1 MPKAQIVLRQLLQ
14 YGLPAIALSAAGS
27 LSFILLSGNTYVF
40 DMFNNWFNTNIFHL
54 PDESQPLDKPV
65 PDFRPDSQIP
75 NITIELPTVS
85 VDPDITVT
93 TPVTVDPRMIFS
105 PELQFNPELNPEITA
120 SPTIEVYPELNTNF
134 DVAPSLEV
142 TPQVTVP
149 PYFRNSP
156 ERPIILT
163 NPDRPSIKGPGPLP
177 EGPEPIP
184 IDATVPDAPR
194 QSPEPIVPTVPG
206 NPIQLP
212 TPKTLPKTPVL
223 WQQPYPAAVESE
235 KKPDEP
241 EFNFQFP
248 EDEVETTPETPIISF
263 DPEELPPDLSPQPRL
278 GKEFL
283 PEGRDIP
290 PTSARSR
297 PPHHP
302 TDPSDKV
309 VSVPEPGMVMIIL
322 FFGLGLLEF
331 KKKR

>member
-40 DMFNNWFNTNIFHL
+40 DMFNNWFNTNSFHL
-54 PDESQPLDKPV
+54 PDESQPPDKPV
-65 PDFRPDSQIP
+65 PDFRPDGQIP
-75 NITIELPTVS
+75 NINIELPTVS
-85 VDPDITVT
+85 VDPDIKVT

-105 PELQFNPELNPEITA
+105 PELHFNSELNPEITV
-120 SPTIEVYPELNTNF
+120 SPTIEFYPELNTDF

-142 TPQVTVP
+142 TPQVTLSP
-149 PYFRNSP
+149 SFLNSS

-163 NPDRPSIKGPGPLP
+163 NPDRPSIKGPGSIP

-194 QSPEPIVPTVPG
+194 QPSEPIVPTVLD

-212 TPKTLPKTPVL
+212 TPKILPKPPVSR
-223 WQQPYPAAVESE
+223 QQPYPAAESE

-248 EDEVETTPETPIISF
+248 EDEVETTPETPIIIF
-263 DPEELPPDLSPQPRL
+263 DPEELPPDLSPQLPS
-278 GKEFL
+278 GKEFG

-302 TDPSDKV
+302 TDPSDQV
-309 VSVPEPGMVMIIL
+309 VSVPEPGMVMTIV
-322 FFGLGLLEF
+322 FFGLGLLGF